1 MTQLHTA
8 LFIDYDN
15 VRTELDRYDPAIA
28 ARFSNKPLMW
38 LGALERELK
47 LPDGSED
54 TARRIVSRRC
64 YASPHMIDRYR
75 RNFTQTGFEVV
86 DCPPLT
92 TNLKNS
98 ADIYMVMDII
108 DYLQRYPHIGEYI
121 ILSADADFVPV
132 LNRLRKELKKSAIFT
147 SYNTTSAYRNCAD
160 RTIEADFFATHL
172 AIESMAPRAAQE
184 SGGAGDAPAFPS
196 ETGTAPTPTAKAAAA
211 SLLQP
216 PGDVSPELSALIEAS
231 LVRTAARRFGRLAF
245 AAAAAALR
253 QAHPAELGSNW
264 AGQRTFTSLLEHCRL
279 ERLQI
284 DWEAQKITDPNYVL
298 ELPGWDE
305 EDREQLG
312 DFLLDIMLSTGAKA
326 PPALPPA
333 HYSEIFDALAAYYHR
348 DEPGT
353 FSECIATVAAYCE
366 ERGIDAD
373 AQEIRFIA
381 TGISMQQYHFS
392 EGADA
397 RRLAA
402 LWRMQVF
409 YLCHEPDWLRDPEE
423 AELLAEWLHATDESI
438 EEARDDFLA
447 RTSD

>member
-1 MTQLHTA
+1 MSQLHTA

-28 ARFSNKPLMW
+28 ARFSNKPLLW

-54 TARRIVSRRC
+54 TGRRIVSRRC
-64 YASPHMIDRYR
+64 YASPHMIDGYR

-98 ADIYMVMDII
+98 ADIYMVMDIV

-172 AIESMAPRAAQE
+172 AIESVAPRAAQE
-184 SGGAGDAPAFPS
+184 SAGEVAAPAKPM
-196 ETGTAPTPTAKAAAA
+196 AA
-211 SLLQP
+211 LLQP
-216 PGDVSPELSALIEAS
+216 PGDVSPELSGLIEAC
-231 LVRTAARRFGRLAF
+231 LVRAAERRFGRLAF

-253 QAHPAELGSNW
+253 NAHPAELGSNW
-264 AGQRTFTSLLEHCRL
+264 AGQRTFTALLEHSRL
-279 ERLQI
+279 ERLQV
-284 DWEAQKITDPNYVL
+284 DWDAQTITDPEFAL
-298 ELPGWDE
+298 ELPGWN
-305 EDREQLG
+305 EDDQERLG
-312 DFLLDIMLSTGAKA
+312 DFLLDVMLSAGAKA

-333 HYSEIFDALAAYYHR
+333 HYREIFDALAAYYHR
-348 DEPGT
+348 EEPGT
-353 FSECIATVAAYCE
+353 FSDCIASVAAYCE

-381 TGISMQQYHFS
+381 TGISMQQYRFAD
-392 EGADA
+392 GADA
-397 RRLAA
+397 RHLAA

-423 AELLAEWLHATDESI
+423 AELLAEWLRATDETI
-438 EEARDDFLA
+438 DEAREDFLA
-447 RTSD
+447 RTSDEPGESAEPVAA